1 MRKKFAALMLTGAI
15 ALAPMQP
22 AYALFGVG
30 DVVIDPTN
38 LAQNILTAARTLEM
52 INNQITQ
59 LQNEAQ
65 MLINQGRNLANLPH
79 SSLARLRSIMQQTED
94 LLGEAQRVG
103 YVVSEIE
110 RVFSEQY
117 GDAAATGDFA
127 AMNALSLIHI

>member
-1 MRKKFAALMLTGAI
+1 MRKKLAALMLTGAI

-79 SSLARLRSIMQQTED
+79 SSLARRVYSSSLPLCQHYRT
-94 LLGEAQRVG
+94 QRDAWLDTRTTKNMG
-103 YVVSEIE
+103 IHLSMKME
-110 RVFSEQY
+110 R
-117 GDAAATGDFA
+117 
-127 AMNALSLIHI
+127 